1 MDGRKGISDR
11 FEVGVVVDV
20 CLVPYTK
27 RRVSPRKPGSAKGEE
42 EEKKDTLTGPICGSA
57 RNGRFQ

>member
-27 RRVSPRKPGSAKGEE
+27 RRVSPRKPGNGKGGEE
-42 EEKKDTLTGPICGSA
+42 EKNDTLTGPIYGSA
-57 RNGRFQ
+57 RNGRSQ

>member
-27 RRVSPRKPGSAKGEE
+27 RRVSPRKPGNGEGG
-42 EEKKDTLTGPICGSA
+42 KKRKDTLTGPIYGSA
-57 RNGRFQ
+57 RNGRSQ